1 MGNEMPGR
9 KRYSL
14 SELVH
19 QCDPAA
25 PVPEDVGAWKRM
37 RPASLEQSVVEGQ
50 VDVHD
55 AILGFLD
62 RINNHYDIIQ
72 LILFGSRARG
82 DYHVESDA
90 DVAVI
95 LQGEPGDFVETKLAM
110 AGHAFHV
117 LVETGLLV
125 QAFPIW
131 ETEWQQPERA
141 SNPAILTNIA
151 REGLIIW
158 SQLEWPG

>member
-1 MGNEMPGR
+1 MPGR
-9 KRYSL
+9 KRDSL
-14 SELVH
+14 GELVR
-19 QCDPAA
+19 QCDTAA
-25 PVPEDVGAWKRM
+25 PVPEEVEAWERMEPVG
-37 RPASLEQSVVEGQ
+37 LEQSVVEGQ

-55 AILGFLD
+55 AILRFLD
-62 RINNHYDIIQ
+62 RISNHYNIIQ

-82 DYHVESDA
+82 DYHAESDA

-95 LQGEPGDFVETKLAM
+95 LKGEPGVFVETKLAM
-110 AGHAFHV
+110 AGHAFDI

-131 ETEWQQPERA
+131 NSEWQQPEKY
-141 SNPAILTNIA
+141 SNPTVLTNIA

-158 SQLEWPG
+158 SQRKTPG

>member
-1 MGNEMPGR
+1 MPGR

-14 SELVH
+14 GELVR
-19 QCDPAA
+19 QFNPAA
-25 PVPEDVGAWKRM
+25 PIPEEVEAWERM
-37 RPASLEQSVVEGQ
+37 RSVGLEQSVLEGQ

-55 AILGFLD
+55 AILRFLERND
-62 RINNHYDIIQ
+62 NHYDIIQ
-72 LILFGSRARG
+72 LILFGSRVRG
-82 DYHVESDA
+82 DYHAESDA

-95 LQGEPGDFVETKLAM
+95 LKGEPDDFVETKLAM
-110 AGHAFHV
+110 AGHAFDI

-131 ETEWQQPERA
+131 ETEWQAPGRT
-141 SNPAILTNIA
+141 SNPAILTTIA

-158 SQLEWPG
+158 SHPDLRQ

>member
-37 RPASLEQSVVEGQ
+37 RLASLEQSVVEGQ

-55 AILGFLD
+55 AILGFLN

-82 DYHVESDA
+82 DHHAESDA

-110 AGHAFHV
+110 ARHAFDV

-125 QAFPIW
+125 QAFPVCAS
-131 ETEWQQPERA
+131 EWQQPERH
-141 SNPAILTNIA
+141 SNLAILKNVA
-151 REGLIIW
+151 REGIVIW
-158 SQLEWPG
+158 SRQ